1 MLVLVKT
8 CLKRVD
14 DVFKVTIFRVPRHLQ
29 DILEDGKLLC
39 FIVTKTDHRFVISL
53 DFGYV

>member
-14 DVFKVTIFRVPRHLQ
+14 DVFKVTIFRVSRHLQ

-39 FIVTKTDHRFVISL
+39 LIVTKTDHRFVISL